1 MFSAEF
7 FPTPRWLARKMVAK
21 ISPNAEYWMEPS
33 AGKGDLAAAIL
44 NPCTYEELEADADT
58 DELKDILGTDRGYRH
73 HSYRRERDERRHVE
87 CVEANPDLASVLR
100 SKGFD
105 VVGYDWLTYDGV
117 AAADAVVMNPPF
129 SNGAAHL
136 LKAWDWLYRGEIV
149 CLLNE
154 ETLLNPYTEE
164 RRRLLELI
172 AAYAASDV
180 EYLGACFASSEHPTD
195 VRVVLVHMK
204 KELKDDTIDMW
215 AHVTAEKDPGSD
227 FGSDPNMLAIRDNL
241 GNMEHWYNMA
251 NAHFVEAIK
260 HARLAKMYMDQN
272 KVNDY
277 DRDGTRT
284 HDFKTILGLG
294 MEHSHH
300 SRAEF
305 LRRHRKLAWASVFT
319 QMEFH
324 KWLDSKQEEEIRRDI
339 SRDMTVPFTAENIKA
354 TLQNVYENRNKLFL
368 KSVANVFDEL
378 TSHDASNTNV
388 KSEGWTTNSG
398 YKVNQRLI
406 FPRGVHFDF
415 SGWSTYAHYTK
426 AGVVYSDLDRI
437 LSKLDGEPFDQCHTI
452 GGIIELNRH
461 RKPVA
466 GGVYLESQYF
476 EIRLF
481 KKGTVHLKCK
491 RPELLE
497 QFNKMAAAGKM
508 WIGQESKR
516 AWRPKKRT
524 PDGDCQRSGGHL
536 FRDGV
541 CTYCDSPEVDDGA
554 GIACELCREIFYATG
569 EQCCPLHP
577 KPMTPAVE
585 APAPGKELLMIE
597 AAIAEA
603 EDTHECPRCGNGSD
617 SLPTDTPPVATR
629 AIGTSLR
636 MACPICDHEWLEVY
650 KEETCPLSTQQT
662 FSI

>member
-1 MFSAEF
+1 MFTDDF
-7 FPTPRWLARKMVAK
+7 YPTPRWLARKMVAK

-33 AGKGDLAAAIL
+33 AGKGDLVATIL
-44 NPCTYEELEADADT
+44 NPCTYEEWEAEAEIED
-58 DELKDILGTDRGYRH
+58 LKDRRGTERGYRA
-73 HSYRRERDERRHVE
+73 HSYRSERESRRRVE

-100 SKGFD
+100 SKGYD
-105 VVGYDWLTYDGV
+105 VVGFDWLTYDGV

-136 LKAWDWLYRGEIV
+136 LKAWEWLYRGEIV

-154 ETLLNPYTEE
+154 ETILNPYTEE
-164 RRRLLELI
+164 RRRLAEI
-172 AAYAASDV
+172 IGKHGNV
-180 EYLGACFASSEHPTD
+180 EHLGACFAEAERPTN
-195 VRVVLVHMK
+195 VRVSLVYLK
-204 KELKDDTIDMW
+204 KELADDTIDMW
-215 AHVTAEKDPGSD
+215 ANVSTERDPGCD
-227 FGSDPNMLAIRDNL
+227 FGAEPNMLAIQDNL

-260 HARLAKMYMDQN
+260 HARLAKMFMDQN
-272 KVNDY
+272 KVHDY
-277 DRDGTRT
+277 DRDGNRD
-284 HDFKTILGLG
+284 HDFKTILGLA
-294 MEHSHH
+294 MDNSHH

-339 SRDMTVPFTAENIKA
+339 ARDMHVPFTAANIKA
-354 TLQNVYENRNKLFL
+354 TLQNVFENRNKLFL

-398 YKVNQRLI
+398 YKVNQRLV

-415 SGWSTYAHYTK
+415 GGWSTYAHYTR
-426 AGVVYSDLDRI
+426 AGVVYHDLDRI
-437 LSKLDGEPFDQCHTI
+437 LCKLEGKPFEKCHTI
-452 GGIIELNRH
+452 GAIIDHNRH
-461 RKPVA
+461 AKPVA
-466 GGVYLESQYF
+466 GGVYLESEYF

-491 RPELLE
+491 RPDLLE
-497 QFNKMAAAGKM
+497 KFNAMAAAGKR

-516 AWRPKKRT
+516 AWRPRKRT
-524 PDGDCQRSGGHL
+524 PDQDCRRSGGHL

-554 GIACELCREIFYATG
+554 HIECDLCREVFYATG
-569 EQCCPLHP
+569 QQSCPVHP
-577 KPMTPAVE
+577 AAEPTMLGE
-585 APAPGKELLMIE
+585 APLLL
-597 AAIAEA
+597 
-603 EDTHECPRCGNGSD
+603 EC
-617 SLPTDTPPVATR
+617 V
-629 AIGTSLR
+629 
-636 MACPICDHEWLEVY
+636 
-650 KEETCPLSTQQT
+650 
-662 FSI
+662 